1 MQNKIGK
8 NVLCTTESWFL
19 APDGRE
25 YKAVFGKLK
34 GIHSSEKTLGFSPNR
49 THTNWFLEIGNM
61 SIAGC
66 QIMYVVETEEAHLG
80 ELLDFDQTKTIA
92 GNLTDQNGFDQAL
105 KFWRPTKIYDAGQ

>member
-66 QIMYVVETEEAHLG
+66 QIMYVVETAEVNMDEVF
-80 ELLDFDQTKTIA
+80 DYDQTKIVEQKISSRREGDEA
-92 GNLTDQNGFDQAL
+92 QRFY
-105 KFWRPTKIYDAGQ
+105 RPTKIYDAGQ